1 MYRKDFILRYVVAF
15 IFFLCLVACSHID
28 INQYQQQSPKLNLQS
43 YLNGKI
49 KGYGIVQDR
58 SGNVTKRFDFSGVGS
73 WDGDIGHFAEKITY
87 SDGKVESR
95 VWEFTK
101 LSDNSYEAT
110 TPDVIGKAVIS
121 IAGNAMNWQYTMNV
135 KVDDSSYAI
144 DFDDWMFLMD
154 DGKLVNRNYFH
165 KFGFNVGE
173 LTLFMQK
180 ESS

>member
-1 MYRKDFILRYVVAF
+1 
-15 IFFLCLVACSHID
+15 
-28 INQYQQQSPKLNLQS
+28 
-43 YLNGKI
+43 
-49 KGYGIVQDR
+49 
-58 SGNVTKRFDFSGVGS
+58 
-73 WDGDIGHFAEKITY
+73 
-87 SDGKVESR
+87 
-95 VWEFTK
+95 
-101 LSDNSYEAT
+101 
-110 TPDVIGKAVIS
+110 
-121 IAGNAMNWQYTMNV
+121 MNWQYTMNV